1 MLSNKRLVNEIKL
14 LKKDPI
20 PDIKLIIDDNNIYE
34 MSAEVKG
41 PEDTVYSS
49 GLFKLSIKVPEDY
62 PIKPPSIRFLKPVF
76 HPNIYRDGKICLDVL
91 LNEWSPV
98 QNIRTILISIRSLL
112 ADPNPNSPANRDA
125 ATLYLKDINA
135 FNKRVLESLK
145 LFI

>member
-20 PDIKLIIDDNNIYE
+20 PDIKLILDDNNIYE

-125 ATLYLKDINA
+125 ATLYLKDINT

-145 LFI
+145 

>member
-20 PDIKLIIDDNNIYE
+20 PDIKLILDDNNIYE
-34 MSAEVKG
+34 MLAEVKG

-125 ATLYLKDINA
+125 ATLYLKDINL
-135 FNKRVLESLK
+135 FNKRVLESINNK
-145 LFI
+145 